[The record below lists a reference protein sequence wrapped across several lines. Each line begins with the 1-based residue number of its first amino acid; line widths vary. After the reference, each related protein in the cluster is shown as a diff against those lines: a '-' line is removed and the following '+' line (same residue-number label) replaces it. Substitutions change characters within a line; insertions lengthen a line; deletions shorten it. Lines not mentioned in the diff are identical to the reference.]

1 MTNELELNQTRELI
15 SDFYSLDEPIRDK
28 LSDAIKVLAFLYR
41 LTDFKNKDVDNPAD
55 AAQPA

>member
-1 MTNELELNQTRELI
+1 MTNELELQQTRELI
-15 SDFYSLDEPIRDK
+15 SDFNMLDESIRDK
-28 LSDAIKVLAFLYR
+28 LSDAINALAFLYR

>member
-1 MTNELELNQTRELI
+1 MTNELELKQPRELI

-55 AAQPA
+55 AAPPA